1 MLHKIVLAALIAA
14 APCVTAATDDI
25 ADSVE
30 LRVSL
35 PKRGRLFVDARVREC
50 LAALRDI
57 TDPNL
62 RKIML
67 WVIDQYEGAGL
78 A

>member
-1 MLHKIVLAALIAA
+1 VLHKVLLAVLIAA
-14 APCVTAATDDI
+14 APCLTATTDDI

-35 PKRGRLFVDARVREC
+35 PKRGRLFVDSRIREC
-50 LAALRDI
+50 LAALRNI

-67 WVIDQYEGAGL
+67 WVINQYEGVGL

>member
-1 MLHKIVLAALIAA
+1 MLHTIVLAALIAA

-57 TDPNL
+57 SDPNL
-62 RKIML
+62 QKIML
-67 WVIDQYEGAGL
+67 WVIDQYEGVGL

>member
-1 MLHKIVLAALIAA
+1 MLQKIVLAALIAA
-14 APCVTAATDDI
+14 APCVSAATDDI
-25 ADSVE
+25 TDFVE

-35 PKRGRLFVDARVREC
+35 PKRNRFFVDARVREC
-50 LAALRDI
+50 LAALRNI

-62 RKIML
+62 RDIML
-67 WVIDQYEGAGL
+67 WVIDQYEGVGL

>member
-1 MLHKIVLAALIAA
+1 VLHKVVLAALIAA

-35 PKRGRLFVDARVREC
+35 PKRGRLFVDVRVREC
-50 LAALRDI
+50 VAALRNI

-67 WVIDQYEGAGL
+67 WVIDQYEGVGL

>member
-1 MLHKIVLAALIAA
+1 MLHKIVLAVLIAA
-14 APCVTAATDDI
+14 APCAAAATDDV

-50 LAALRDI
+50 LAALGNI
-57 TDPNL
+57 NDPNL
-62 RKIML
+62 RNIML
-67 WVIDQYEGAGL
+67 WVIDQYEGVGSA
-78 A
+78 

>member
-62 RKIML
+62 QKIML
-67 WVIDQYEGAGL
+67 WVIDQYEGVGL

>member
-1 MLHKIVLAALIAA
+1 VLHKIVLAALIAA

-62 RKIML
+62 QKIML
-67 WVIDQYEGAGL
+67 WVIDQYEGVGL